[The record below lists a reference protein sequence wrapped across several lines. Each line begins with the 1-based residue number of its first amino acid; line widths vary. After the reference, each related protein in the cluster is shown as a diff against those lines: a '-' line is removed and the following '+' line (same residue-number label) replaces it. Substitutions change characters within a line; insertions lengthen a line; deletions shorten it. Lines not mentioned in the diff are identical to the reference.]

1 MIFADDFK
9 KKKTFDYSIQDYHL
23 ENTVKRK
30 YNWLSRKYFE
40 TTSYFSHYVA
50 IAIHFDY
57 EFHRSLIS
65 KGNKSIQLS
74 GQSWKCRNFDSFDQ
88 AIKSLFV
95 FDVSSPT
102 SLADVAFWLDR
113 SPKSSILQISSCTTN
128 IDKYDAL
135 VYSTI
140 DLFIDIYVDES
151 FNHEDFLIGKSKY
164 L

>member
-1 MIFADDFK
+1 MIFANDFK

-74 GQSWKCRNFDSFDQ
+74 GQSWKRRNFDSFDQ

-135 VYSTI
+135 VFR
-140 DLFIDIYVDES
+140 LLIYL
-151 FNHEDFLIGKSKY
+151 LIYMSMKVLIMKIF
-164 L
+164 